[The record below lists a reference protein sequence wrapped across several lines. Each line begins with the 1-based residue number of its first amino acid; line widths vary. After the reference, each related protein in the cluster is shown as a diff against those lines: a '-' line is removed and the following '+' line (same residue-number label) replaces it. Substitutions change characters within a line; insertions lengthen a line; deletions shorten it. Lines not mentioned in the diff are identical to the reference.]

1 MDQRITLITLGVSDL
16 DRARTF
22 YERLGWTRSV
32 KAAEGVAFFQ
42 CGGMALALWPWPD
55 LAADAGIPAE
65 RSGHPRVALALNCRS
80 KAEVD
85 AAMAEAIAAGAT
97 PLKPPEDTFYGGYGG
112 YFADPEGHIWEL
124 AWNPGFALT
133 GTGALV
139 LPD

>member
-1 MDQRITLITLGVSDL
+1 MDQRITLITLGVTDL
-16 DRARTF
+16 DRARAF
-22 YERLGWTRSV
+22 YEKLGWVRSV
-32 KAAEGVAFFQ
+32 KAAQGVAFFQ

-55 LAADAGIPAE
+55 LAADAGIPAA
-65 RSGHPRVALALNCRS
+65 RSGHPPVALALNCRS

-85 AAMAEAIAAGAT
+85 AAMAEALAAGAT
-97 PLKPPEDTFYGGYGG
+97 SLKPPEDTFYGGYGG

-133 GTGALV
+133 DTGALV